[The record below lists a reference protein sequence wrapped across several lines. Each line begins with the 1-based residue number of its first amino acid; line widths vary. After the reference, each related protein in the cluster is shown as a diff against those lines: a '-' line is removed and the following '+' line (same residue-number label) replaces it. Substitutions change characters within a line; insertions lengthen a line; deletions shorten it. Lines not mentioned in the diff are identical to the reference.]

1 MLPGS
6 QLPAMPPVMTYEDT
20 PGAIRWTANSKW
32 GETMRRFHEKRAR
45 EIARK
50 AEKK

>member
-1 MLPGS
+1 MSDPRALAY
-6 QLPAMPPVMTYEDT
+6 LTAWEDT
-20 PGAIRWTANSKW
+20 AGAQAWTANTRW

>member
-1 MLPGS
+1 
-6 QLPAMPPVMTYEDT
+6 MTAWET
-20 PGAIRWTANSKW
+20 TAGAQRWTANTRW

-50 AEKK
+50 AAAKK

>member
-1 MLPGS
+1 
-6 QLPAMPPVMTYEDT
+6 MTAWET
-20 PGAIRWTANSKW
+20 TAGAIRWTNNSKW